1 MSHPTLFMLVF
12 LLMVAS
18 FAFPPSQQYY
28 TLNNVFLS
36 AWQFKPYNA
45 VNISVFIPPTHF
57 ERLWSSGDMYYAP
70 NPDKPELQFNTDLD
84 NWVAFV
90 WHFRLNE
97 SEWKSIPYDH
107 KANTFTIQFHGMVS
121 LSVKSGG
128 CKYWSIVS
136 ISVALR
142 VVSAQTKIFI
152 SQAKRSLR
160 ATSVWPSIA

>member
-28 TLNNVFLS
+28 TLNKIFLS
-36 AWQFKPYNA
+36 AWQLKPYNA

-70 NPDKPELQFNTDLD
+70 NPDKPELQFNTELL

-90 WHFRLNE
+90 LHFRLNE
-97 SEWKSIPYDH
+97 SEWKSIPYDP
-107 KANTFTIQFHGMVS
+107 KTDTFTIQFHGYTFTV
-121 LSVKSGG
+121 LP
-128 CKYWSIVS
+128 
-136 ISVALR
+136 A
-142 VVSAQTKIFI
+142 
-152 SQAKRSLR
+152 
-160 ATSVWPSIA
+160 